1 MKVQVL
7 TFRCLVRDRLG
18 RVLSSS
24 LNQDVMSC
32 PEQPRGPLAAL
43 DRNLQD
49 VKPGECRRIPLKAE
63 EAFGL
68 YDAKK
73 VFPVDRGEFHHIPRV
88 GEYVEWRGVR
98 PRVDH
103 LTADEVWL
111 DANHPFAGQ
120 DLVFEIEVTSAREA
134 TRDEIA
140 DAISDSDES
149 AGAGPGPDRSGGR
162 GPTSLH

>member
-7 TFRCLVRDRLG
+7 TFRCLVRNRQG
-18 RVLSSS
+18 RILSSS

-43 DRNLQD
+43 DRKLQD
-49 VKPGECRRIPLKAE
+49 VKPGECRRIPLRAE

-73 VFPVDRGEFHHIPRV
+73 VFAVDREEFHPTPRV

-120 DLVFEIEVTSAREA
+120 DLIFEIEVTSAREA
-134 TRDEIA
+134 TRDEI
-140 DAISDSDES
+140 DEATRDEATENAEAAPVAS
-149 AGAGPGPDRSGGR
+149 KRTQA
-162 GPTSLH
+162 LH